1 MGITIKEFGNQLIVK
16 LNTGEK
22 VTCYPT
28 TGGLWFG
35 KSPTATTPTDP
46 PPATTT
52 GWILPVDAKYDVNRP
67 DGDFGPRSIEGGSS
81 DHKGVDFNGAGM
93 SDAPISAV
101 FNGTVGI
108 VSLNTG
114 AFGFAVGIDH
124 PDGSSTF
131 YAHMI
136 RTPPVNVG
144 DAVTTGQLI
153 GNVGTTGQSTGT
165 HLHFETRDVA
175 GQPQVDPEPFMLNRG
190 VTIPVT

>member
-1 MGITIKEFGNQLIVK
+1 
-16 LNTGEK
+16 
-22 VTCYPT
+22 
-28 TGGLWFG
+28 
-35 KSPTATTPTDP
+35 
-46 PPATTT
+46 
-52 GWILPVDAKYDVNRP
+52 
-67 DGDFGPRSIEGGSS
+67 
-81 DHKGVDFNGAGM
+81 VDFNGAGM

-165 HLHFETRDVA
+165 HLHFETREVA